1 MNRMSLQSEGRV
13 LRETTHTTSLTYLL
27 CIDEKKLK
35 TKSLVSFL
43 KSTTNAYE
51 TFFKDCDWIYLSL

>member
-1 MNRMSLQSEGRV
+1 MSLQSEGRV
-13 LRETTHTTSLTYLL
+13 LRETTHSTSLTYFVLMK
-27 CIDEKKLK
+27 EKLK